1 MKFDSR
7 FKFILGT
14 MVLAL
19 AADLVASHFSAGWPA
34 AALITTVINLLIL
47 FYIFKHKDTLLAKL
61 FVFGLLVGFG
71 ELPTD
76 HLAVAIQKTLVYP
89 SDEPF
94 IWSSPAYMPF
104 SWTIVMTQFGYLAWW
119 MTQQWGLS
127 VATLLTGIL
136 GAVNLPTYEFLAKQ
150 AGFWYYQNA
159 KMVFYDS
166 TPVYVIVGEFLLTL
180 SIPFIVS
187 QVQRSGLIGIAAWSG
202 VQSLLIYLSTI
213 IAYHFFA

>member
-1 MKFDSR
+1 
-7 FKFILGT
+7 
-14 MVLAL
+14 
-19 AADLVASHFSAGWPA
+19 
-34 AALITTVINLLIL
+34 
-47 FYIFKHKDTLLAKL
+47 
-61 FVFGLLVGFG
+61 
-71 ELPTD
+71 
-76 HLAVAIQKTLVYP
+76 
-89 SDEPF
+89 
-94 IWSSPAYMPF
+94 
-104 SWTIVMTQFGYLAWW
+104 MTQFGYLARW